1 MSTSGFRVTAVD
13 LTSGEAAAVSLS
25 DALLPVIRVIQEKL
39 DTTHGSAEVA
49 QFHDVFVARYVGFM
63 ASHLGPESALV
74 LLEATARALRAATP
88 DMRRELIARRGG
100 LH

>member
-13 LTSGEAAAVSLS
+13 LASGEAAAASLS

-39 DTTHGSAEVA
+39 DATHSSAEVA
-49 QFHDVFVARYVGFM
+49 QFHAVFVARYVGFM
-63 ASHLGPESALV
+63 AARLDPEAVLV
-74 LLEATARALRAATP
+74 LLEATARTLRAATP
-88 DMRRELIARRGG
+88 DIRRELIARRGG